1 MNSLYRILVVEDD
14 PADALLALQALKEL
28 ELDQETLVVSD
39 GAQALDWLRARGDRK
54 DRPPGQPSAILLD
67 VKMPGLNGFEVLE
80 QIRADPA
87 LRLIPVVMLSA
98 SGQERDV
105 RRAYELGANG
115 YLIKSIDFPTS
126 AAGLRAFAQFFV
138 VSNEPPPGSL
148 PPHRSPLTRI
158 AS

>member
-28 ELDQETLVVSD
+28 ELDQETLVLSD

-115 YLIKSIDFPTS
+115 YLIKSIDYHASS
-126 AAGLRAFAQFFV
+126 ASLRAFARFFIQA
-138 VSNEPPPGSL
+138 NEPPPGCL
-148 PPHRSPLTRI
+148 PPLRTTPSRVLL
-158 AS
+158 